1 MDWIRR
7 PGGEARRRLSIGEG
21 LYLADG
27 ADDLEAHGAGLEL
40 GPLGLLVPLRVT
52 PLRVD
57 LLLPAGHPSAAATLS
72 VAGGLL
78 LSLRRS
84 DSDRRPPWPVE
95 GESGFFLALPPRTF
109 ACRNTRWPD
118 RGCHA
123 AILLRAVW
131 ATGLISLFKP
141 RIRAD
146 RPKMACDSLARARSF
161 RCQAAA

>member
-1 MDWIRR
+1 MFR
-7 PGGEARRRLSIGEG
+7 SIVISQLFFICQ

-27 ADDLEAHGAGLEL
+27 ADDLEADGAGLEL

-78 LSLRRS
+78 LSHRRS

-95 GESGFFLALPPRTF
+95 GESGVLIPKAVNQIPTTGQAAKKKCKERELLKLAYWKI
-109 ACRNTRWPD
+109 N
-118 RGCHA
+118 
-123 AILLRAVW
+123 
-131 ATGLISLFKP
+131 
-141 RIRAD
+141 
-146 RPKMACDSLARARSF
+146 RPK
-161 RCQAAA
+161 

>member
-1 MDWIRR
+1 MFR
-7 PGGEARRRLSIGEG
+7 SIVISQLFFICQ

-78 LSLRRS
+78 LSHRRS

-95 GESGFFLALPPRTF
+95 GESGFFFALGLLQPFPQSNSPYMYFLLYFT
-109 ACRNTRWPD
+109 TSLQK
-118 RGCHA
+118 
-123 AILLRAVW
+123 ILL
-131 ATGLISLFKP
+131 L
-141 RIRAD
+141 
-146 RPKMACDSLARARSF
+146 
-161 RCQAAA
+161 

>member
-27 ADDLEAHGAGLEL
+27 ADDLEADGAGLEL

-95 GESGFFLALPPRTF
+95 GESGFFLCFTSPNLRLEYPVSGQRMPRRHPP
-109 ACRNTRWPD
+109 
-118 RGCHA
+118 
-123 AILLRAVW
+123 LRAVVGYW
-131 ATGLISLFKP
+131 AHFPFQATHPGPSAQDGVQFLGP
-141 RIRAD
+141 
-146 RPKMACDSLARARSF
+146 RSF
-161 RCQAAA
+161 VSVLGRS